1 MDIYK
6 TYKDEVKNI
15 TGRYFKKY
23 GYKISSYEDLEQT
36 VWYILLSGVKKF
48 DGRGDLKKFLLSFI
62 KNKLIS
68 ILKYNRKPPYCQ
80 DSPFT
85 PLTSEYISIDDSKS
99 KYFREIHGEYDWKGR
114 KNAAFF
120 IFKIKPLNT
129 FLFLLYAIILSD
141 FKNF

>member
-1 MDIYK
+1 LDIYK

-36 VWYILLSGVKKF
+36 VWYILLSGIKKF

-80 DSPFT
+80 ESPFT
-85 PLTSEYISIDDSKS
+85 PLTSDYISVDDSKS
-99 KYFREIHGEYDWKGR
+99 KYFKEIHGEYEWKGR

-120 IFKIKPLNT
+120 ILK
-129 FLFLLYAIILSD
+129 
-141 FKNF
+141 